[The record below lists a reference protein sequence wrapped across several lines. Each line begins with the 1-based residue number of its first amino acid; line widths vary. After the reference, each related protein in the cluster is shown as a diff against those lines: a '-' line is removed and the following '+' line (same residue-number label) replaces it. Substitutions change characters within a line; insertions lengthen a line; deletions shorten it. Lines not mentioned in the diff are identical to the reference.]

1 MTCLNIFRMMS
12 CDTLEDGSMW
22 LKAQYSIACE
32 YDFPMS
38 SFLFGDQF
46 TYGYYYGLAIVLV
59 GVFPVGVPL
68 SLFLFLR
75 SKREQLFEPLDP
87 DAPIIRDSDGDIVR
101 TPNHVTSKYLGTLY
115 VAYSSKFYWW
125 ECLELVRKVLITGVI
140 IFIAPGTSTQFVFG
154 CIIALVFTVSYA
166 EFKPYLYGED
176 DVLQLL
182 CQLAIFCTMFSGLLI
197 KAKIATDDEYNK
209 GVFQAILI
217 ILNVVP
223 IAVGILRISF
233 IVSTLLKKV
242 AGKRHVV
249 LHLMQKGAI
258 KRVLQTPK
266 FPKLDDNGNED
277 DGTKSKIKSDS
288 SEKKKRRWFGRK
300 RAQPTGEAQLQKPPV
315 GRILN
320 AEEEQAVVR
329 RTVEE
334 TV

>member
-1 MTCLNIFRMMS
+1 M
-12 CDTLEDGSMW
+12 G
-22 LKAQYSIACE
+22 
-32 YDFPMS
+32 
-38 SFLFGDQF
+38 
-46 TYGYYYGLAIVLV
+46 
-59 GVFPVGVPL
+59 
-68 SLFLFLR
+68 
-75 SKREQLFEPLDP
+75 
-87 DAPIIRDSDGDIVR
+87 
-101 TPNHVTSKYLGTLY
+101 
-115 VAYSSKFYWW
+115 
-125 ECLELVRKVLITGVI
+125 
-140 IFIAPGTSTQFVFG
+140 
-154 CIIALVFTVSYA
+154 ALVFTVSYA

-300 RAQPTGEAQLQKPPV
+300 RAQPTGEAQL
-315 GRILN
+315 
-320 AEEEQAVVR
+320 
-329 RTVEE
+329 
-334 TV
+334 